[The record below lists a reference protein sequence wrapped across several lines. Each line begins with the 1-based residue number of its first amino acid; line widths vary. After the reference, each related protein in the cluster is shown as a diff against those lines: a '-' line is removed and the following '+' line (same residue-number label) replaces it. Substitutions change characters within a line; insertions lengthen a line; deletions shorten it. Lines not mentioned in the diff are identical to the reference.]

1 MILAIKT
8 KRETALFIK
17 DMALEINEQAL
28 HRAIKYLL
36 SQAGTMLFVLSNL
49 IKKHLIGHLFRF
61 KFYSNCFYFLYSQL
75 LFVVREQIFRNYNVY
90 NGLNS
95 TLKRA
100 RMPVGRRLY
109 GH

>member
-61 KFYSNCFYFLYSQL
+61 KFYSNCFYFLLSQL
-75 LFVVREQIFRNYNVY
+75 LFVVKRRITRNYFIY
-90 NGLNS
+90 NKLN
-95 TLKRA
+95 TLAKRS
-100 RMPVGRRLY
+100 RIDVERLSY
-109 GH
+109 AY

>member
-61 KFYSNCFYFLYSQL
+61 NSIQIVFTFYIVFFFS
-75 LFVVREQIFRNYNVY
+75 
-90 NGLNS
+90 
-95 TLKRA
+95 
-100 RMPVGRRLY
+100 
-109 GH
+109 